1 MGKAH
6 VIKSRGNQVQVFK
19 GLLSVESDKI
29 LLIPLATNYD
39 NMYKMMP
46 SREAH

>member
-1 MGKAH
+1 MELSPEKP
-6 VIKSRGNQVQVFK
+6 STSFQ

-39 NMYKMMP
+39 MYKMMP